1 MTVGPKLRALAQ
13 AQWSPYLPRAIHVAH
28 IYVHFVTLLFAIA
41 IAKAKL
47 LAMEALLS
55 SPRALFSVTPT
66 ACWPASARRR
76 RRVASPVKAAAA
88 AAEPAGEE
96 KKPATGGAAA
106 AAGDGQAAAPAPK
119 KILKKKPVYSS
130 NEYALQLCI
139 SALSSEQASKPFS
152 FLFVFLFILD

>member
-96 KKPATGGAAA
+96 KKPPP
-106 AAGDGQAAAPAPK
+106 AAPRRRRETARR
-119 KILKKKPVYSS
+119 LRRRRRRSS
-130 NEYALQLCI
+130 RRNLSTRVMNTLCNFAFQL
-139 SALSSEQASKPFS
+139 
-152 FLFVFLFILD
+152 